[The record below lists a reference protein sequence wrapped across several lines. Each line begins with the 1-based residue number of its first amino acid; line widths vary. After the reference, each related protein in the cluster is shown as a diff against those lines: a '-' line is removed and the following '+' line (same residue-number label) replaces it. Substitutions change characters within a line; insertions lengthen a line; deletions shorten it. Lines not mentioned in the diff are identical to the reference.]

1 MKNIVKNLS
10 LSALFVVSA
19 NTFVSAESVDSVKEE
34 AEENDGVSPIEEIN
48 EGITNFNFHGINQYQ
63 FLQIPS
69 HRSFFE

>member
-48 EGITNFNFHGINQYQ
+48 EGITNFNFYGINQCQ